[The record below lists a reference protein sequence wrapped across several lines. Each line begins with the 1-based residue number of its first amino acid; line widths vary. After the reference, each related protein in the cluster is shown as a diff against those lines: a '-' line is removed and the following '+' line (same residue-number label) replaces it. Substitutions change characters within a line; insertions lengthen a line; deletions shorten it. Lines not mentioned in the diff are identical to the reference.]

1 MKNFKSILMGVAL
14 VVISGAVL
22 ASGNL
27 QVNIFPV
34 SKNKTM
40 VHVTNV
46 EKSKYEIEVK
56 NEKGAIVYYKR
67 TVTPQA
73 TYAKYYNFSM
83 LNDGDYR
90 LTVKVNN
97 EKMENTL
104 RIQNGQAE
112 LVDQRK
118 EVEPFFTLK
127 DNRLELSWLNFAQ
140 EDARILVYED
150 NTLIFEKNLDPKFTV
165 NYALDLSNLG
175 NGNYNAVLV
184 TDNNYFSYPVEKK

>member
-1 MKNFKSILMGVAL
+1 MGAAL

-27 QVNIFPV
+27 QVNIVPV

-56 NEKGAIVYYKR
+56 NEKGAVVYYKR

-83 LNDGDYR
+83 LNNGDYR

-97 EKMENTL
+97 EKTENTL
-104 RIQNGQAE
+104 RIQNGQVE

-118 EVEPFFTLK
+118 EVEPFFTMK
-127 DNRLELSWLNFAQ
+127 ENRLELSWLNFAE
-140 EDARILVYED
+140 EDSRLLVYD
-150 NTLIFEKNLDPKFTV
+150 NNELIFEKNLNPQFAV
-165 NYALDLSNLG
+165 NYALDFSNLKS
-175 NGNYNAVLV
+175 GNYNAVLA
-184 TDNNYFSYPVEKK
+184 TDNNSFGYMVTKK

>member
-1 MKNFKSILMGVAL
+1 MKNFKSILMGAAL

-27 QVNIFPV
+27 QVNIVPV

-56 NEKGAIVYYKR
+56 NEKGAVVYYKR

-83 LNDGDYR
+83 LNNGDYR

-104 RIQNGQAE
+104 RIQNGQVE

-118 EVEPFFTLK
+118 EVEPFFAMK
-127 DNRLELSWLNFAQ
+127 ENRLELSWLNFAK
-140 EDARILVYED
+140 EDSRLLVYD
-150 NTLIFEKNLDPKFTV
+150 NNELIFEKNLDRQFTN
-165 NYALDLSNLG
+165 NYAFDLSDLRS
-175 NGNYNAVLV
+175 GNYSAVLE
-184 TDNNYFSYPVEKK
+184 TDNNYFEYPVTKK